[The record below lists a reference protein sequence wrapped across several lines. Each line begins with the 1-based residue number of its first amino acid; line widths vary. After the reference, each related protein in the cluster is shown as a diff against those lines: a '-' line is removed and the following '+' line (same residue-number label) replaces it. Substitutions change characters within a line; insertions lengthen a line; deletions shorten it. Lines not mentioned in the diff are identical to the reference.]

1 MSKFNDSLED
11 IFREVFDDENISLSN
26 EMSADDIENWDSLN
40 HVKLLLACEE
50 TFGIKFD
57 VQEIEDLKKVK
68 DLISLIEEKMT

>member
-1 MSKFNDSLED
+1 MSKLNDSLED

-50 TFGIKFD
+50 TFNIKFD

>member
-1 MSKFNDSLED
+1 MSKLNDSLED

-50 TFGIKFD
+50 TFDIKFD